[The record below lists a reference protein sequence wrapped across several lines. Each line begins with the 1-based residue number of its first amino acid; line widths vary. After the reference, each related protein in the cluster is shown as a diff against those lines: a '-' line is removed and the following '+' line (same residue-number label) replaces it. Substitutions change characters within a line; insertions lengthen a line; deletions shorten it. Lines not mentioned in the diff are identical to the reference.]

1 MLKKLFWSL
10 CIGVLLTGGVFA
22 VSAPPVSNGGLLPGP
37 TLHTK
42 EGEAPIDVKIGQTY
56 ISNKLI
62 PKIVS
67 GFLMI
72 MLMVGVIMLI
82 IAGINY
88 ILCAGDSEKVKQ
100 AKDII
105 YWALVAIIIAVMAF
119 AIVKFVIGIDI
130 GNVFG

>member
-10 CIGVLLTGGVFA
+10 CVGILLTGGVFA

-37 TLHTK
+37 IL
-42 EGEAPIDVKIGQTY
+42 EGMNSVEIKAGQTY
-56 ISNKLI
+56 VSNKLI

-67 GFLMI
+67 GFLVI

-88 ILCAGDSEKVKQ
+88 ILCAGDTEKVKKS
-100 AKDII
+100 KDII
-105 YWALVAIIIAVMAF
+105 YWALLAIIVAVMAF

-130 GNVFG
+130 GNLNGSV

>member
-1 MLKKLFWSL
+1 MMKKLFLNL
-10 CIGVLLTGGVFA
+10 CLGLFLAGSVFA

-37 TLHTK
+37 TSEELKTDI
-42 EGEAPIDVKIGQTY
+42 ALGQTH
-56 ISNKLI
+56 ISQKLI

-67 GFLMI
+67 GFLVI

-88 ILCAGDSEKVKQ
+88 IISAGDSEKTKK

-105 YWALVAIIIAVMAF
+105 YWSLLAIIFAVMGY
-119 AIVKFVIGIDI
+119 AIVKFVVGIDI
-130 GNVFG
+130 AGP

>member
-22 VSAPPVSNGGLLPGP
+22 VGAPPVSNGGLLPGP
-37 TLHTK
+37 TSEFLKTND
-42 EGEAPIDVKIGQTY
+42 EGMKAGQTY
-56 ISNKLI
+56 ISQKLI
-62 PKIVS
+62 PTLVS
-67 GFLMI
+67 GFLVI
-72 MLMVGVIMLI
+72 MLMIGVIMLI

-105 YWALVAIIIAVMAF
+105 FWSLLAIIFAVMGF
-119 AIVKFVIGIDI
+119 VIVKFVIGIDI
-130 GNVFG
+130 SGPPL